1 MIFVS
6 KVQDLVRIRSR
17 VAMRD
22 VVLWR
27 FSRLSNAESQLIFRG
42 LTARHG
48 GHDMLQVPPGDGGP
62 SRTSGVQRVGNSIR
76 PRVIV

>member
-42 LTARHG
+42 LTARRG
-48 GHDMLQVPPGDGGP
+48 GHDMLQVHQEAAGPPV
-62 SRTSGVQRVGNSIR
+62 RRAYSGL
-76 PRVIV
+76 VIQSAPVL